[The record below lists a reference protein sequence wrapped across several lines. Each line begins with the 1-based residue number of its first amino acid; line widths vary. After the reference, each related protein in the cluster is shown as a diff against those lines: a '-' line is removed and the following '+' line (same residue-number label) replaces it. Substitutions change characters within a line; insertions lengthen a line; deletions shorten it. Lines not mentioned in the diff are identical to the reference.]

1 MIQRLRRYVDLCG
14 GRAAAAE
21 RRAAVA
27 NDERARCDFLDLAK
41 GWRNLAQCFLFV
53 ESLERFVTD
62 AQRAKSAQPPDP
74 LAEDPQMPMECG
86 SVEFSTPAGLNQRG
100 NP

>member
-1 MIQRLRRYVDLCG
+1 MIQRLSHYLDVCA

-27 NDERARCDFLDLAK
+27 NDERARSDFLDLAK
-41 GWRNLAQCFLFV
+41 SWRYLTQCFLFV

-62 AQRAKSAQPPDP
+62 AERAKNAQPPDPPAEDP
-74 LAEDPQMPMECG
+74 LAEDPLTVG
-86 SVEFSTPAGLNQRG
+86 ILLGGQRDQRRRV
-100 NP
+100 